1 MEVNDMKTSWLC
13 TAVMLMALGTGSAEA
28 AQVKVT
34 IQNLSATGGLNL
46 SPLWVSFGNGT
57 FDVFNAGAAATP
69 GLKPLAE
76 LGDPSGLA
84 ARQAT
89 TDPGAVTGLIPV
101 VGSSGLAQIEPG
113 ESGSIILTLNPAANR
128 FFNFAAMVV
137 PSNDAFTSL
146 DNALAIFDSA
156 GHFLGDKTLTLTGND
171 IWDAGTEADQL
182 FGSAFIVGQNA
193 MLGDAEAGNVMLHPG
208 FGTFDGQ
215 MEPNGRTFNAAD
227 ANVGARS
234 GFSFARITIS
244 EVPEPSSWLLML
256 AALGVVFGALRI
268 SRRSRALD
276 AA

>member
-1 MEVNDMKTSWLC
+1 MKGTNWLI
-13 TAVMLMALGTGSAEA
+13 TAVMLTAMATGAAEA

-34 IQNLSATGGLNL
+34 IQNISATGGLNL

-84 ARQAT
+84 ARQAS

-113 ESGSIILTLNPAANR
+113 ESGSVVLNVNPATNR

-146 DNALAIFDSA
+146 DNALAVFDSS
-156 GHFLGDKTLTLTGND
+156 GRFLGDKTLTLTGND
-171 IWDAGTEADQL
+171 VWDAGTEVNQL

-193 MLGDAEAGNVMLHPG
+193 MLGDAESASVMLHPG

-215 MEPNGRTFNAAD
+215 SEPNGHTFNAAD
-227 ANVGARS
+227 ANVGARG

-244 EVPEPSSWLLML
+244 EVPEPASWLVML
-256 AALGVVFGALRI
+256 AALGIAAGFLL
-268 SRRSRALD
+268 RRSRALN

>member
-1 MEVNDMKTSWLC
+1 M
-13 TAVMLMALGTGSAEA
+13 TAIVTMALGIGAAEA

-34 IQNLSATGGLNL
+34 IQNLSAVGGLNM
-46 SPLWVSFGNGT
+46 SPLWVSLSNGS
-57 FDVFNAGAAATP
+57 FDVFTAGSAATP

-84 ARQAT
+84 ARLAG

-101 VGSSGLAQIEPG
+101 PGASGLPQIEPG
-113 ESGSIILTLNPAANR
+113 ESGSIVLNVNPASNR

-146 DNALAIFDSA
+146 DTALVLFDSS

-171 IWDAGTEADQL
+171 IWDAGTEVDQL
-182 FGSAFIVGQNA
+182 FGSAFIAGQNA
-193 MLGDAEAGNVMLHPG
+193 MLGDVENGVVMLHPG

-227 ANVGARS
+227 ANVGARA

-244 EVPEPSSWLLML
+244 EVPEPSTWLLML
-256 AALGVVFGALRI
+256 AAIGSLAMIYRQ
-268 SRRSRALD
+268 RRAGPT
-276 AA
+276 ATE

>member
-1 MEVNDMKTSWLC
+1 MKATKWLF
-13 TAVMLMALGTGSAEA
+13 TAVMVMAIGTGAVDA
-28 AQVKVT
+28 RPVKVT

-46 SPLWVSFGNGT
+46 SPLWVSFGNGS
-57 FDVFNAGAAATP
+57 FDVFNAGSAAMP
-69 GLKPLAE
+69 GLEPLAE

-84 ARQAT
+84 ARLAS

-101 VGSSGLAQIEPG
+101 PGASGLAQIEPG
-113 ESGSIILTLNPAANR
+113 ESGSIILDLNPATNR

-146 DNALAIFDSA
+146 DDALAIFDSA
-156 GHFLGDKTLTLTGND
+156 GHYLGDKTLTLTGND

-193 MLGDAEAGNVMLHPG
+193 MLGDTENGVVMLHPG

-227 ANVGARS
+227 ANVGTRG

-244 EVPEPSSWLLML
+244 EVPEPASWLLML
-256 AALGVVFGALRI
+256 AALGLIAAACHSG
-268 SRRSRALD
+268 RRS
-276 AA
+276 AAPTAA